1 MKPRESLWALTGL
14 AVAAQ
19 LAGCFQRPSESESL
33 SAAKSHISKK
43 DFKSAGVELKSLLQV
58 NGSSAEARYLFGKS
72 LFEIGQPGFAE
83 VELRKSLE
91 LNYPAGEV
99 IPLLASAMLQTA
111 QYKRIVDDYSA
122 TALNPAESAAAL
134 RTTLAKALNAMG
146 RKAEAEAALAAA
158 VRGVPNFPAAL
169 VFGAQMRADTGDIDG
184 AIQRL
189 DTVLSDD
196 PKNAEA
202 WRAKG
207 DAQYF
212 GKGDSEGA
220 LINYRKA
227 LDANPRDQPALIAI
241 IAVRLSRGEIEEAEK
256 QLKQLRLLY
265 PGHIQVAVFDAELA
279 FSRKQYTKA
288 RELLLAIIR
297 SEPGNL
303 RVLQLAGATELAAN
317 SPVQAEAYLGKAVR
331 LHPQVAS
338 VRILLA
344 RAYLQSGQYQN
355 ALGTL
360 APVIDRAD
368 VPAYALSTA
377 GEAYLGLGDA
387 SRALGMYEQAAKA
400 RPDDA
405 KLKIGRAQAI
415 LATGQVEMAL
425 SEFARIAEID
435 KEINADIALIA
446 ERIKRRDWAKAN
458 SAIDS
463 LERKRPNNAFTDQM
477 RGDIQVRQ
485 GDNAAARKSFE
496 RALSIDGNYFPALQG
511 LIALDLIDYRTAAA
525 HDRLKIFLD
534 SHKNHV
540 SAILAMAK
548 LEALAGAGRD
558 NVVKRMTDAKLAEP
572 SDLSSRVALAEYYLK
587 LGAAKQALVELR
599 EADGIAPNQPDILDL
614 MGRALLGSGDDQQ
627 ALLTFGKW
635 SALQPKSPLPHI
647 RMAELEASRKRWDA
661 ALEQYKRAQALSP
674 ELAPVQRAIVKT
686 LAAAGRIDRA
696 VSFAREVQVKRPA
709 DAIGYS
715 LEGDLEALRGRWE
728 HAVPRFRSAV
738 SKPDATAE
746 DAGRFYLALVASN
759 QPDAAEASADS
770 WIKAHPRDGDFIF
783 TQGQRAL
790 ARKDLTAAER
800 RFLNV
805 LEVFPRNVS
814 AINNVAWIM
823 VQQKRS
829 GAVEMA
835 ERAVALAPD
844 SPEVLDT
851 LASALAQAGQT
862 DRAITIQ
869 KAAISKS
876 PFVLPAYRVALAK
889 LYVQSGNQRSA
900 LVELEA
906 VAALGE
912 RFGGYAEVATLIQ
925 TLTK

>member
-1 MKPRESLWALTGL
+1 M
-14 AVAAQ
+14 
-19 LAGCFQRPSESESL
+19 
-33 SAAKSHISKK
+33 
-43 DFKSAGVELKSLLQV
+43 LQT
-58 NGSSAEARYLFGKS
+58 NANSAEARYLFGKT
-72 LFEIGQPGFAE
+72 LVEIGQPSFAE

-99 IPLLASAMLQTA
+99 VPLLASALLQTA
-111 QYKRIVDDYSA
+111 QYKRVVDDYSA

-134 RTTLAKALNAMG
+134 RTSVAKALNALN
-146 RKAEAEAALAAA
+146 RKVEAEAALAAA
-158 VRGVPNFPAAL
+158 LRAVPNYPAAL
-169 VFGAQMRADTGDIDG
+169 VFGAQMRADTGDIEG

-189 DTVLSDD
+189 DTVLSND

-207 DAQYF
+207 DALYF
-212 GKGDSEGA
+212 GKGDNEGA
-220 LINYRKA
+220 LTNYRKA
-227 LDANPRDQPALIAI
+227 LDANPRDQQALTAM
-241 IAVRLSRGEIEEAEK
+241 IAVRLSRGEIDEAEK
-256 QLKQLRLLY
+256 QLKQLRVLY
-265 PGHIQVAVFDAELA
+265 PGHMLVAMFDAELA
-279 FSRKQYTKA
+279 FSRKQFTKA
-288 RELLLAIIR
+288 REILQTLL
-297 SEPGNL
+297 SSQPTNL
-303 RVLQLAGATELAAN
+303 RVLQLAGAAELGAN
-317 SPVQAEAYLGKAVR
+317 TPIQAVAYLGKAVK
-331 LHPQVAS
+331 LYPQAVS

-360 APVIDRAD
+360 APILDRPE

-387 SRALGMYEQAAKA
+387 TRALGMYEQAAKA

-446 ERIKRRDWAKAN
+446 ERIKRQDWVKAN
-458 SAIDS
+458 LAIDS
-463 LERKRPNNAFTDQM
+463 LERKRPKNAFTDQL
-477 RGDIQVRQ
+477 RGDVQVRQ
-485 GDNAAARKSFE
+485 GDNVAARKSFE
-496 RALSIDGNYFPALQG
+496 RALSIDGNYFPAVQG
-511 LIALDLIDYRTAAA
+511 LIALDLIDYRAAAA
-525 HDRLKIFLD
+525 HQRLKTFLD
-534 SHKNHV
+534 SHKNHI
-540 SAILAMAK
+540 SALLAMAK
-548 LEALAGAGRD
+548 LEVLVGAGRED
-558 NVVKRMTDAKLAEP
+558 IVKRMNDAKAADP
-572 SDLSSRVALAEYYLK
+572 SDLAPRIALAEYYLK
-587 LGAAKQALVELR
+587 LGAAKQSLAESR
-599 EADGIAPNQPDILDL
+599 EADVLAPNRPDILDL

-635 SALQPKSPLPHI
+635 SALQPKSPLPHV

-686 LAAAGRIDRA
+686 LAASGRADRA
-696 VSFAREVQVKRPA
+696 LSFARDVQVKRPG

-715 LEGDLEALRGRWE
+715 LEGDLEALRGRWDS
-728 HAVPRFRSAV
+728 AVPRFRTAV
-738 SKPDATAE
+738 SKPDATSD
-746 DAGRFYLALVASN
+746 DAGKLYLALVAAAQS
-759 QPDAAEASADS
+759 DAAEAAADS

-790 ARKDLTAAER
+790 VNKDLTAAER

-805 LEVFPRNVS
+805 LQVFPSNVS
-814 AINNVAWIM
+814 AMNNVAWIM

-835 ERAVALAPD
+835 EKAAALAPD
-844 SPEVLDT
+844 SSEVLDT
-851 LASALAQAGQT
+851 LALALAQAGQT

-869 KAAISKS
+869 KTAISKA
-876 PFVLPAYRVALAK
+876 PFMVPAYRLAHAK
-889 LYVQSGNQRSA
+889 LYIQSGNQRAA

-912 RFGGYAEVATLIQ
+912 RFGGHAEVATLIR

>member
-1 MKPRESLWALTGL
+1 M
-14 AVAAQ
+14 
-19 LAGCFQRPSESESL
+19 
-33 SAAKSHISKK
+33 
-43 DFKSAGVELKSLLQV
+43 LQT
-58 NGSSAEARYLFGKS
+58 NANSAEARYLFGKT
-72 LFEIGQPGFAE
+72 LVEIGQPSFAE

-99 IPLLASAMLQTA
+99 VPLLASALLQTA
-111 QYKRIVDDYSA
+111 QYKRVVDDYSA

-134 RTTLAKALNAMG
+134 RTSVAKALNALN
-146 RKAEAEAALAAA
+146 RKVEAEAALAAA
-158 VRGVPNFPAAL
+158 LRAVPNYPAAL
-169 VFGAQMRADTGDIDG
+169 VFGAQMRADTGDIEG

-189 DTVLSDD
+189 DTVLSND

-207 DAQYF
+207 DALYF
-212 GKGDSEGA
+212 GKGDNEGA
-220 LINYRKA
+220 LTNYRKA
-227 LDANPRDQPALIAI
+227 LDANPRDQQALTAM
-241 IAVRLSRGEIEEAEK
+241 IAVRLSRGEIEEAEQ
-256 QLKQLRLLY
+256 QLKQLRVLY
-265 PGHIQVAVFDAELA
+265 PGHMLVAMFDAELA
-279 FSRKQYTKA
+279 FSRKQFTKA
-288 RELLLAIIR
+288 REILQTLLG
-297 SEPGNL
+297 SQPTNL
-303 RVLQLAGATELAAN
+303 RVLQLAGAAELGAN
-317 SPVQAEAYLGKAVR
+317 TPIQAVAYLGKAVKLYPQAVPVR
-331 LHPQVAS
+331 L
-338 VRILLA
+338 LLA

-360 APVIDRAD
+360 TSILDRPE

-387 SRALGMYEQAAKA
+387 TRALGMYEQAAKA

-446 ERIKRRDWAKAN
+446 ERIKRQDWVKAN
-458 SAIDS
+458 QAIDS
-463 LERKRPNNAFTDQM
+463 LERKRPKNAFTDQL
-477 RGDIQVRQ
+477 RGDVQVRQ
-485 GDNAAARKSFE
+485 GDNVAARKSFE
-496 RALSIDGNYFPALQG
+496 RALSIDGNYFPAVQG
-511 LIALDLIDYRTAAA
+511 LIALDLIDYRAAAA
-525 HDRLKIFLD
+525 HQRLKTFLD
-534 SHKNHV
+534 SHKNHI
-540 SAILAMAK
+540 SALLAMAK
-548 LEALAGAGRD
+548 LEALVGAGRED
-558 NVVKRMTDAKLAEP
+558 IVKRMNDAKAVDPSELAP
-572 SDLSSRVALAEYYLK
+572 RIALAEYYLK
-587 LGAAKQALVELR
+587 LGAAKQSLAESR
-599 EADGIAPNQPDILDL
+599 EADVLAPNRPDILDL

-635 SALQPKSPLPHI
+635 SALQPKSPLPHV

-686 LAAAGRIDRA
+686 LAASGRADRA
-696 VSFAREVQVKRPA
+696 LSFARDVQVKRPG

-715 LEGDLEALRGRWE
+715 LEGDLEALRGRWDS
-728 HAVPRFRSAV
+728 AVPRFRTAV
-738 SKPDATAE
+738 SKPDATSD
-746 DAGRFYLALVASN
+746 DAGKLYLALVAAAQS
-759 QPDAAEASADS
+759 DAAEAAADS

-790 ARKDLTAAER
+790 VNKDLTAAER

-805 LEVFPRNVS
+805 LQVFPSNVS
-814 AINNVAWIM
+814 AMNNVAWIM

-835 ERAVALAPD
+835 EKAAALAPD
-844 SPEVLDT
+844 SSEVLDT
-851 LASALAQAGQT
+851 LALALAQAGQT

-869 KAAISKS
+869 KTAISTA
-876 PFVLPAYRVALAK
+876 PFMVPAYRLALAK
-889 LYVQSGNQRSA
+889 LYIQSGNQRAA

-912 RFGGYAEVATLIQ
+912 RFGGHAEVATLIR

>member
-1 MKPRESLWALTGL
+1 MKARESLWALTGL
-14 AVAAQ
+14 TVAVQ
-19 LAGCFQRPSESESL
+19 LSGCFRGPSESEALTS
-33 SAAKSHISKK
+33 AKSHISQK
-43 DFKSAGVELKSLLQV
+43 DFKSAGVELKSLLQT
-58 NGSSAEARYLFGKS
+58 NANSAEARYLFGKT
-72 LFEIGQPGFAE
+72 LVEIGQPSFAE

-99 IPLLASAMLQTA
+99 VPLLASALLQTA
-111 QYKRIVDDYSA
+111 QYKRVVDDYAA

-134 RTTLAKALNAMG
+134 RTSVAKALNALN
-146 RKAEAEAALAAA
+146 RKVEAEAALAAA
-158 VRGVPNFPAAL
+158 LRAVPNYPAAL
-169 VFGAQMRADTGDIDG
+169 VFGAQMRADTGDIEG

-189 DTVLSDD
+189 DTVLSND

-207 DAQYF
+207 DALYF
-212 GKGDSEGA
+212 GKGDNEGA
-220 LINYRKA
+220 LTNYRKA
-227 LDANPRDQPALIAI
+227 LDANPRDQQALTAM
-241 IAVRLSRGEIEEAEK
+241 IAVRLSRGEIEEAEQ
-256 QLKQLRLLY
+256 QLKQLRVLY
-265 PGHIQVAVFDAELA
+265 PGHMLVAMFDAELA
-279 FSRKQYTKA
+279 FSRKQFTKA
-288 RELLLAIIR
+288 REILQTLLG
-297 SEPGNL
+297 SQPTNL
-303 RVLQLAGATELAAN
+303 RVLQLAGAAELGAN
-317 SPVQAEAYLGKAVR
+317 TPIQAVAYLGKAVK
-331 LHPQVAS
+331 LYPQAVS

-360 APVIDRAD
+360 APILDRPE

-387 SRALGMYEQAAKA
+387 TRALGMYEQAAKA

-446 ERIKRRDWAKAN
+446 ERIKRQDWVKAN
-458 SAIDS
+458 QAIDS
-463 LERKRPNNAFTDQM
+463 LERKRPKNAFTDQL
-477 RGDIQVRQ
+477 RGDVQVRQ
-485 GDNAAARKSFE
+485 GDNVAARKSFE
-496 RALSIDGNYFPALQG
+496 RALSIDGNYFPAVQG
-511 LIALDLIDYRTAAA
+511 LIALDLIDYRAAAA
-525 HDRLKIFLD
+525 HQRLKTFLD
-534 SHKNHV
+534 SHKNHI
-540 SAILAMAK
+540 SALLAMAK
-548 LEALAGAGRD
+548 LEALVGAGRED
-558 NVVKRMTDAKLAEP
+558 IVKRMNDAKAVDP
-572 SDLSSRVALAEYYLK
+572 SDLAPRIALAEYYLK
-587 LGAAKQALVELR
+587 LGAAKQSLAESR
-599 EADGIAPNQPDILDL
+599 EADVLAPNRPDILDL
-614 MGRALLGSGDDQQ
+614 MGGALLGSGDDQQ

-635 SALQPKSPLPHI
+635 SALQPKSPLPHV

-686 LAAAGRIDRA
+686 LAASGRADRA
-696 VSFAREVQVKRPA
+696 LSFARDVQVKRPG

-715 LEGDLEALRGRWE
+715 LEGDLEALRGRWDS
-728 HAVPRFRSAV
+728 AVPRFRTAV
-738 SKPDATAE
+738 SKPDATSD
-746 DAGRFYLALVASN
+746 DAGKLYLALVAAAQS
-759 QPDAAEASADS
+759 DAAEAAADS

-790 ARKDLTAAER
+790 VNKDLTAAER

-805 LEVFPRNVS
+805 LQVFPSNVS
-814 AINNVAWIM
+814 AMNNVAWIM

-835 ERAVALAPD
+835 EKAAALAPD
-844 SPEVLDT
+844 SSEVLDT
-851 LASALAQAGQT
+851 LALALAQAGQT

-869 KAAISKS
+869 KTAISKA
-876 PFVLPAYRVALAK
+876 PFMVPAYRLALAK
-889 LYVQSGNQRSA
+889 LYIQSGNQRAA

-912 RFGGYAEVATLIQ
+912 RFGGHAEVATLIR

>member
-14 AVAAQ
+14 TMAVQ
-19 LAGCFQRPSESESL
+19 LTGCFRGPSESETL
-33 SAAKSHISKK
+33 TAAKSHISQK
-43 DFKSAGVELKSLLQV
+43 DFKSAGVELKSLLQI
-58 NGSSAEARYLFGKS
+58 NGNSAEARYLFGKT
-72 LFEIGQPGFAE
+72 LLEIGQPGFAE

-99 IPLLASAMLQTA
+99 VPLLASAMLQTA
-111 QYKRIVDDYSA
+111 QYKRVVDDYSA

-134 RTTLAKALNAMG
+134 RTSVAKALNALN
-146 RKAEAEAALAAA
+146 RKVEAEAALAAA
-158 VRGVPNFPAAL
+158 LRAFPNYPAAL
-169 VFGAQMRADTGDIDG
+169 VFGAQMKADTGDIEG

-189 DTVLSDD
+189 DTVLSND
-196 PKNAEA
+196 PKSAEA

-207 DAQYF
+207 DALYF

-220 LINYRKA
+220 LTNYRKA
-227 LDANPRDQPALIAI
+227 LDANPRDQQALTAV
-241 IAVRLSRGEIEEAEK
+241 IAVRLSRGEVDEAET

-265 PGHIQVAVFDAELA
+265 PKHLLVAMFDAELA

-288 RELLLAIIR
+288 REILLALIR
-297 SEPGNL
+297 SEPANL
-303 RVLQLAGATELAAN
+303 RVLQLAGATELGAN
-317 SPVQAEAYLGKAVR
+317 SPVQAEAYLAKAVK
-331 LHPQVAS
+331 LYPQAVS

-360 APVIDRAD
+360 APVMDRPE

-387 SRALGMYEQAAKA
+387 TRALGMYEQAAKA

-405 KLKIGRAQAI
+405 KLKIGRAHAI

-425 SEFARIAEID
+425 SEFARIAEMD

-446 ERIKRRDWAKAN
+446 ERIKRQDWAKAN
-458 SAIDS
+458 LAIDS
-463 LERKRPNNAFTDQM
+463 LERKRPKNAFTDQM

-485 GDNAAARKSFE
+485 GENVAARKSFE
-496 RALSIDGNYFPALQG
+496 RALSIDGNYFPAVQG
-511 LIALDLIDYRTAAA
+511 LIALDLIEYRAAAA
-525 HDRLKIFLD
+525 HQRLKIFLD

-548 LEALAGAGRD
+548 LEVLVGAGRD
-558 NVVKRMTDAKLAEP
+558 DIVKRMNDAKLAGP
-572 SDLSSRVALAEYYLK
+572 ADLSPRVALAEYYLK
-587 LGAAKQALVELR
+587 LGAAKQALAELR
-599 EADGIAPNQPDILDL
+599 EADGIAPNRPDILDL
-614 MGRALLGSGDDQQ
+614 LGRALLGSGDDQQ
-627 ALLTFGKW
+627 ALLIFGKW

-674 ELAPVQRAIVKT
+674 DLAPIQRAVVKT
-686 LAAAGRIDRA
+686 LAASGRTDRA
-696 VSFAREVQVKRPA
+696 LAFVRDLQVKRPA

-715 LEGDLEALRGRWE
+715 LEGDLEAVRGRWDS
-728 HAVPRFRSAV
+728 AVPRFRSAV
-738 SKPDATAE
+738 SKPDASSE
-746 DAGRFYLALVASN
+746 DAGRLYLALVAAN

-783 TQGQRAL
+783 TQGQRSL

-805 LEVFPRNVS
+805 LQVFPSNVS
-814 AINNVAWIM
+814 AMNNVAWIM

-835 ERAVALAPD
+835 EKAAALAPD
-844 SPEVLDT
+844 SSEVLDT

-869 KAAISKS
+869 KTAISKT
-876 PFVLPAYRVALAK
+876 PFMVPAYRVALAK
-889 LYVQSGNQRSA
+889 LYIQSGNQRSA

-912 RFGGYAEVATLIQ
+912 RFGGHAEVATLIR